1 MIIKNSFKQ
10 LLRRPGKA
18 ILFFLLMTAATML
31 LVFGAGMYVQSLM
44 RLAALEDVYSTIG
57 TVHQPWE
64 EVRYEH
70 DSNACMD
77 LGTKT
82 VLDYGETIHPS
93 ALDFEGANY
102 LVKPENRPYYISY
115 NPELNNNWSFYQL
128 TQTRDVLEFE
138 PLESSSDGTAVQ
150 AKVTRVVYEGTENL
164 VNQDEETGDYIL
176 PRRSKYATKVGDEIT
191 VCQHKEEWSVPLEKG
206 RRYIACFGLMYSVE
220 RTEEIEID
228 GKTVVST
235 VYDTESTPL
244 EAPFTSL
251 VDGMGEP
258 LPTASV
264 PYYNDNI
271 PRIVETTDEQ
281 GMEAWLNMV
290 EERTRRDQII
300 AVMPVTDPEAV
311 ACFRNNMVSARGRL
325 ITDQEFEEG
334 ARVCLIDQ
342 TIAQQNFL
350 YEGKKIKLSLIASMY
365 GTSSKGSGVIEY
377 DSKLGFITR
386 FVLPSN
392 CSLLDGDG
400 QLLEPFWE
408 QEYEIVGIYST
419 RTVTKELPYNPM
431 IIIPSRSVQATDE
444 GHIIYYGPMNEV
456 QTSFRIPNGTQAEF
470 QAALAAA
477 VPESERLNIT
487 YDDMGYARAV
497 ESLDGTKDTAF
508 LLLVVGLLAAVAIIV
523 LLLYFFVVKEKKRTA
538 IERSLGETKA
548 QCRASILVG
557 LLTLTLIASGLGSL
571 GAEILLSRS
580 DQLAAAQGMEQEE
593 GAELALVDSGS
604 ESGYKSDWGLG
615 GVYNFSGQYSPWA
628 MWDIKGSQAG
638 LTDVTLPLG
647 MYIAAP
653 LALWLLVG
661 ALAWVLVDRNLKI
674 EPILLLGTRA

>member
-1 MIIKNSFKQ
+1 MIIRNSFKQ

-18 ILFFLLMTAATML
+18 ILFFLLMTAATLL
-31 LVFGAGMYVQSLM
+31 LVFGTGMYVQSLM
-44 RLAALEDVYSTIG
+44 RLAALEGVYSTIG
-57 TVHQPWE
+57 TIHQPWE
-64 EVRYEH
+64 EVRYEE
-70 DSNACMD
+70 DSNACME

-82 VLDYGETIHPS
+82 VLDYGGIINPS

-115 NPELNNNWSFYQL
+115 NPELNNNWDFYQL
-128 TQTRDVLEFE
+128 TQTQDVLEFE
-138 PLESSSDGTAVQ
+138 PLESSSDGSAVQ
-150 AKVTRVVYEGTENL
+150 ARVTKLVYEGTENL
-164 VNQDEETGDYIL
+164 TKWDEETGDMIV

-206 RRYIACFGLMYSVE
+206 KRYIACFGMMYGAEQEQEFEVDG
-220 RTEEIEID
+220 EIV
-228 GKTVVST
+228 TFT
-235 VYDTESTPL
+235 MPDTEFSPL

-251 VDGMGEP
+251 VDELGEP
-258 LPTASV
+258 LPTNLVA
-264 PYYNDNI
+264 YYGENI
-271 PRIVETTDEQ
+271 PRIVETTNEE
-281 GMEAWLNMV
+281 GMKAWLNMV
-290 EERTRRDQII
+290 EERTSRDQTI
-300 AVMPVTDPEAV
+300 AVMPITDPEMV
-311 ACFRNNMVSARGRL
+311 ACFRNNLVTARGRM

-342 TIAQQNFL
+342 TIAKQNFL

-365 GTSSKGSGVIEY
+365 GYTPESFGYNIG
-377 DSKLGFITR
+377 R
-386 FVLPSN
+386 FVFPSQ
-392 CSLLDGDG
+392 CSLLDGNG
-400 QLLEPFWE
+400 ELLTSFWE
-408 QEYEIVGIYST
+408 AEYEIAGIYST
-419 RTVTKELPYNPM
+419 RTLAKELPFTPM

-444 GHIIYYGPMNEV
+444 GHIIYYGPMNEIH
-456 QTSFRIPNGTQAEF
+456 TSFRIPNGTQAEF
-470 QAALAAA
+470 EAALAAA

-538 IERSLGETKA
+538 IERSLGQTRG
-548 QCRASILVG
+548 QCRASILAG

-580 DQLAAAQGMEQEE
+580 DQLAEAQGMEQEE

-628 MWDIKGSQAG
+628 MWDIKGNRAE
-638 LTDVTLPLG
+638 TAEIAVPLAV
-647 MYIAAP
+647 YIGAP
-653 LALWLLVG
+653 LVLWGLVAVLAL
-661 ALAWVLVDRNLKI
+661 VLVNRNLKI
-674 EPILLLGTRA
+674 EPILLLGTRT